1 MRPKTFSTAVQQ
13 WLTENHSR
21 INSAPEEKQRQN
33 GLAEATWRTILR
45 MARGWIA
52 SSLLPPTYW
61 WFAFK
66 RAVEVSN
73 YITLKLNNTFTT
85 PHELVFGQ
93 KPNLQNLLP
102 MFSVA
107 YVRRRKSEDDTKLQN
122 VESHSIAVILVGRST
137 VANSPIFF
145 HPHTAKIIT
154 TDDYFLDETI
164 PAGPAFDIACN
175 TGVHFNSYAKQN
187 VHLRSPPLSNQ
198 PRKYC

>member
-1 MRPKTFSTAVQQ
+1 
-13 WLTENHSR
+13 
-21 INSAPEEKQRQN
+21 
-33 GLAEATWRTILR
+33 

-52 SSLLPPTYW
+52 SPLLPPTYW

-73 YITLKLNNTFTT
+73 YIPLKLNNTFTT

-154 TDDYFLDETI
+154 TDDFFLDETI

-187 VHLRSPPLSNQ
+187 VHLRPPPLSNQ
-198 PRKYC
+198 PRKYLLNTITNTKRLQSSPSPTENLISTQFKLN